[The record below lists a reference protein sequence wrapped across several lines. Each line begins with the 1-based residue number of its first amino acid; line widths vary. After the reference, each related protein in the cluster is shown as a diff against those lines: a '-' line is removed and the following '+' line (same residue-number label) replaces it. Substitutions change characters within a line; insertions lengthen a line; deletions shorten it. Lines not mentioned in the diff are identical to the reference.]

1 MGFHCYFFRYN
12 LNCSSFEFWAEAHDA
27 DRAAVVRVSQDPKEL
42 YVERRFPTPQPDVS
56 SILNEVNRKYQD
68 NTYFRCK
75 DCGKVVYL
83 TLDEEWWY
91 KAKGFNIP
99 KRCYSCRL
107 HRRAANQIKNESYK
121 SMRGD

>member
-1 MGFHCYFFRYN
+1 MSLYCYFFRYN
-12 LNCSSFEFWAEAHDA
+12 LDTGLFELCDEASGVEEA
-27 DRAAVVRVSQDPKEL
+27 GIARLKQDPKEL
-42 YVERRFPTPQPDVS
+42 YVERRFASPQEDVS
-56 SILNEVNRKYQD
+56 RIADEVNRRYQD
-68 NTYFRCK
+68 DTYFRCK

-107 HRRAANQIKNESYK
+107 HRRAANQIKNESYT